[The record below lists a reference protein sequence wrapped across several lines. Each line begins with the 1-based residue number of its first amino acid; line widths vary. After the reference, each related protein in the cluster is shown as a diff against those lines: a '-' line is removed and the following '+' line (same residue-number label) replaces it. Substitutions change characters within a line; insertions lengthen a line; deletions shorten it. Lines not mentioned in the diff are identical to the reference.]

1 MDDYLDSH
9 EVLSQGDQKH
19 FGAIRVTRDWLF
31 GRRRYWVCCLH
42 CAARSGPF
50 DIWAEAAVV
59 QRAMNGGYR
68 DGRSDC
74 LFDTPE
80 HLDVRPRPNR
90 RARDRRPPTD
100 SWLPTDQLN

>member
-9 EVLSQGDQKH
+9 EILSQGDQKH

-42 CAARSGPF
+42 CPARSGPF

-68 DGRSDC
+68 DGRVDC
-74 LFDTPE
+74 LFDTPDDA
-80 HLDVRPRPNR
+80 DVQPPPKPR
-90 RARDRRPPTD
+90 AGDRRPPTD
-100 SWLPTDQLN
+100 SWLPTD